1 MKRKISTKCTAIAL
15 SSIILSTPAMNA
27 VYASEIEGT
36 SDSNNKVSEY
46 LFSDSKIEN
55 LKRNFQKVYG
65 DKDEFVQHVEADG
78 TITQVNGARG
88 IIKVTDAE
96 TGKVEELNVFEIYN
110 DLNQYEEE
118 NGSIYNDLK
127 LIEEDEGISSY
138 ASVPPVPTGGHTTG
152 ARSDRANLRATR
164 EGSKIKFTANN
175 PIPGTSSSKTYR
187 KSSSNWYS
195 GYTKG
200 YYNSIRGARRS
211 FGTSMGHFST
221 AAQTFAIAVAS
232 NYLKKKHFHPSADV
246 VFKAVKSMA
255 VGVSLG
261 AAFEGSR
268 FLAAYIA
275 EMGVVFNNYL
285 NL

>member
-27 VYASEIEGT
+27 VYASEIEEI
-36 SDSNNKVSEY
+36 SNSTNEVSEN
-46 LFSDSKIEN
+46 LFSDSKVEK
-55 LKRNFQKVYG
+55 LKIDFQNVYG
-65 DKDEFVQHVEADG
+65 NKDEFIQYVEDDG

-96 TGKVEELNVFEIYN
+96 TREVEELNVFEIYN
-110 DLNQYEEE
+110 DLNQYEEK
-118 NGSIYNDLK
+118 NGSIYNDLNQ
-127 LIEEDEGISSY
+127 IEENEGISSY

-152 ARSDRANLRATR
+152 ARSDRANLRATK

-232 NYLKKKHFHPSADV
+232 NFLKKKHFNPTADV
-246 VFKAVKSMA
+246 VFKSVKKMA
-255 VGVSLG
+255 VGVSIG

-275 EMGVVFNNYL
+275 EMGIVFNNYL